1 MLNYALA
8 YTPMTYSSHKQN
20 HQNWQ
25 TLNEAETTTYRRLI
39 DLLIYLTNTSSNIT
53 FVVNYLS

>member
-1 MLNYALA
+1 
-8 YTPMTYSSHKQN
+8 MTYSSHKQN